1 MGQGNCSIL
10 NFFAQLKNVFS
21 RRHFFQALTSFHY
34 KNTYEFH
41 GCSDVSGKAY
51 GFRVYLKCVTKS
63 NFISMSSVASN
74 SEVTPYKEKLMR
86 PRSELLSNFL
96 FFSNR
101 FNCISKRNVSNIY
114 AWTDSKV
121 YLAWIKKLKNFKL
134 LFKIEQL

>member
-74 SEVTPYKEKLMR
+74 SEVTPCKEKLMR
-86 PRSELLSNFL
+86 PRSEL
-96 FFSNR
+96 FSNL
-101 FNCISKRNVSNIY
+101 I
-114 AWTDSKV
+114 
-121 YLAWIKKLKNFKL
+121 
-134 LFKIEQL
+134 

>member
-1 MGQGNCSIL
+1 MNYMDVL
-10 NFFAQLKNVFS
+10 MFS
-21 RRHFFQALTSFHY
+21 EKVY
-34 KNTYEFH
+34 
-41 GCSDVSGKAY
+41 GCC
-51 GFRVYLKCVTKS
+51 VYLKCVTKS
-63 NFISMSSVASN
+63 NFISMSSVALN

-134 LFKIEQL
+134 LFKIE